1 MKIERISL
9 ENMSVSPHSG
19 AHVATVL
26 LQGDKASLTL
36 RASAMPAAMPG
47 GLSETAIVTR
57 ALVQDALRQ
66 VRRMPEFRNAPQ
78 AIVVEDSAWPLAAQ
92 QP

>member
-9 ENMSVSPHSG
+9 ENVAVSPHSG

-26 LQGDKASLTL
+26 LQGDEGSLSL
-36 RASAMPAAMPG
+36 RASAMPTTILGDLTEA
-47 GLSETAIVTR
+47 AIVTR

-78 AIVVEDSAWPLAAQ
+78 AVIVADNAWPRSAEQA
-92 QP
+92 

>member
-9 ENMSVSPHSG
+9 ENVAISPHSG

-26 LQGDKASLTL
+26 LQGDSASLSL
-36 RASAMPAAMPG
+36 RASAMPNTIFD
-47 GLSETAIVTR
+47 GLTETAIVTR

-66 VRRMPEFRNAPQ
+66 VRRMPEYRNAPQ
-78 AIVVEDSAWPLAAQ
+78 AIVIDDSAWPVDAEHA
-92 QP
+92 

>member
-9 ENMSVSPHSG
+9 ENVSVSPHSG

-26 LQGDKASLTL
+26 LHSDTASFTM
-36 RASAMPAAMPG
+36 RASAMLASR
-47 GLSETAIVTR
+47 LTSLTESSIVTR

-66 VRRMPEFRNAPQ
+66 VRHMPEFRNAPQ
-78 AIVVEDSAWPLAAQ
+78 TVVVADTAWPISAEQA
-92 QP
+92 

>member
-9 ENMSVSPHSG
+9 ENLCVSPHSG

-26 LQGDKASLTL
+26 LQSDVMSLSL
-36 RASAMPAAMPG
+36 RASALPG
-47 GLSETAIVTR
+47 TEDCGLPRNEVVIR

-66 VRRMPEFRNAPQ
+66 VRRMPEYRNTPQ
-78 AIVVEDSAWPLAAQ
+78 DVVIAETAWPVAAQ
-92 QP
+92 A